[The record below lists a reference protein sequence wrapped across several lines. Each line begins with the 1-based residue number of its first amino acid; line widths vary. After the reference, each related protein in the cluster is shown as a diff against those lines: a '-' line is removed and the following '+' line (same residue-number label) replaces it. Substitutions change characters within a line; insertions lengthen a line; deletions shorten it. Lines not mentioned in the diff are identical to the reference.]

1 MKLWARIAISVT
13 LLGVIL
19 VLLPWPMVRDAVARL
34 SPWHWAGV
42 VLGFLAGHT
51 LGVFKWRAF
60 VRGGVGRAVFTVRDA
75 IRCYAAGLFANLCLP
90 SIVGGD
96 LLRMVMAGR
105 ATSRPEAALLG
116 GAMDRLTDTA
126 ALALLAG
133 AGALT
138 AGSAHGSALVRTV
151 SVALLAGLGSGVLL
165 VGLAGRRPLARW
177 PARLRRPV
185 GRTLVGVRH
194 LRRHPGLALR
204 GLVLSLLI
212 QSGFVMLNAGL
223 GRAIGVEVVLG
234 AWFLAWP
241 LAKVVSLLP
250 ISLGGLAVREASMA
264 GFLAPFGVPLALGVT
279 VSLLWQSVLIA
290 GGLLGGGVWL
300 LLSRGIAP
308 VLRDGGEPAASL
320 LATRRS
326 HG

>member
-1 MKLWARIAISVT
+1 MRLGARIAISVT

-19 VLLPWPMVRDAVARL
+19 FLLPWPLVLNAVARL
-34 SPWHWAGV
+34 SPWHWAAV
-42 VLGFLAGHT
+42 VLGFLTGHA
-51 LGVFKWRAF
+51 LGVLKWRSF
-60 VRGGVGRAVFTVRDA
+60 VSAGRAAFAIRDA
-75 IRCYAAGLFANLCLP
+75 VRCYAAGMFANLCLP

-105 ATSRPEAALLG
+105 ATGRPEAAVLG
-116 GAMDRLTDTA
+116 GVMDRLTDTT

-133 AGALT
+133 SGAL
-138 AGSAHGSALVRTV
+138 AVGSTHGSALVRTV
-151 SVALLAGLGSGVLL
+151 SLALLL
-165 VGLAGRRPLARW
+165 GLAGGALMIGVAGTRPLARW

-185 GRTLVGVRH
+185 GRALVGVRH

-204 GLVLSLLI
+204 GLALSLLI

-223 GRAIGVEVVLG
+223 GRAIGIEVALG
-234 AWFLAWP
+234 VWFLAWP

-279 VSLLWQSVLIA
+279 VSLLWQTVLIA
-290 GGLLGGGVWL
+290 GGLLGGGIWF
-300 LLSRGIAP
+300 LLSRGMTP
-308 VLRDGGEPAASL
+308 SL
-320 LATRRS
+320 HPGSGRGHGLLWTRRS

>member
-1 MKLWARIAISVT
+1 MKLWARVVVSVT

-19 VLLPWPMVRDAVARL
+19 WLLPWPMVLNAVARL
-34 SPWHWAGV
+34 SPWHWGGV
-42 VLGFLAGHT
+42 VLGFLAGHAA
-51 LGVFKWRAF
+51 GVFKWRAF
-60 VRGGVGRAVFTVRDA
+60 VQAGRVTFAIRDA
-75 IRCYAAGLFANLCLP
+75 VRCYTAGLFANLCLP

-96 LLRMVMAGR
+96 LLRLVMAGR
-105 ATSRPEAALLG
+105 ATGRPEAAVLG
-116 GAMDRLTDTA
+116 GVMDRLTDTT

-133 AGALT
+133 AGAAM
-138 AGSAHGSALVRTV
+138 AGSTHGSALVRTV
-151 SVALLAGLGSGVLL
+151 SLALL
-165 VGLAGRRPLARW
+165 VGLGGGVLVIAIAGSRPLARW

-185 GRTLVGVRH
+185 GRALVGVRH

-223 GRAIGVEVVLG
+223 GRAIGIEVALG

-279 VSLLWQSVLIA
+279 VSLLWQTVLIV
-290 GGLLGGGVWL
+290 GGLLGGGIWL
-300 LLSRGIAP
+300 LLSRGVAP
-308 VLRDGGEPAASL
+308 PLRPGRTPAGEVLTTG
-320 LATRRS
+320 RS

>member
-1 MKLWARIAISVT
+1 MRLWVRIAISVT

-19 VLLPWPMVRDAVARL
+19 WLLPWPMVLSAVARL
-34 SPWHWAGV
+34 SPWHWGGV
-42 VLGFLAGHT
+42 VLGFLAGHAA
-51 LGVFKWRAF
+51 GVFKWRAF
-60 VRGGVGRAVFTVRDA
+60 VQAGRVTFAIRDA
-75 IRCYAAGLFANLCLP
+75 VRCYTAGLFANLCLP

-96 LLRMVMAGR
+96 LLRLVMAGR
-105 ATSRPEAALLG
+105 ATGRPEAAVLG
-116 GAMDRLTDTA
+116 GVMDRLTDTT

-133 AGALT
+133 AGAAM
-138 AGSAHGSALVRTV
+138 AGSTHGSALVRTV
-151 SVALLAGLGSGVLL
+151 SLALL
-165 VGLAGRRPLARW
+165 VGLGGGVLVIAIAGSRPLARW

-185 GRTLVGVRH
+185 GRALVGVRH
-194 LRRHPGLALR
+194 LGRSPGLALR

-223 GRAIGVEVVLG
+223 GRAIGIEVALG

-241 LAKVVSLLP
+241 LAKVVSLVP

-279 VSLLWQSVLIA
+279 VSLLWQSVLIV
-290 GGLLGGGVWL
+290 GGLVGGGVWL
-300 LLSRGIAP
+300 LLSRGVAP
-308 VLRDGGEPAASL
+308 ALRPGCTPAGEVLTTG
-320 LATRRS
+320 RS